1 MSTQTVE
8 RDRHRAD
15 DGVVSTYRRDDLDR
29 TMNVTAVIDRVRW
42 ASILAGLFT
51 VLASLA
57 TFTVL
62 GIAVGLSTFDANA
75 ADRFGIGAGVYGAV
89 SAIIAF
95 LLGGFIAARTGAVVG
110 SGNGLLNGAMVWIVT
125 VVLIVNFLGTGIGT
139 LLGTVGSV
147 ATTAVNVASDAAA
160 VAATNPEAV
169 EAVQN
174 ALPTPAGSTQEGDAN
189 VPADPATA
197 IAPIVEDVQQQL
209 EQVTPQE
216 VEDAARS
223 ASSAAWSALLALGLT
238 ALAAMLGGF
247 LGMRSYPTDVAILK
261 R

>member
-1 MSTQTVE
+1 MSSQTVE
-8 RDRHRAD
+8 RDQLRTDAAVNHAYDRED
-15 DGVVSTYRRDDLDR
+15 RDWS
-29 TMNVTAVIDRVRW
+29 MNLTAVIDRVRW

-51 VLASLA
+51 VLATLA

-75 ADRFGIGAGVYGAV
+75 TDRFGIGAGVYGAI

-95 LLGGFIAARTGAVVG
+95 LFGGFIAARTGAVAG

-139 LLGTVGSV
+139 LLGTAGSV
-147 ATTAVNVASDAAA
+147 ATTAVTVASDAAA
-160 VAATNPEAV
+160 VAATNPEVVDA
-169 EAVQN
+169 AQN
-174 ALPTPAGSTQEGDAN
+174 ALPTPVGADPNA
-189 VPADPATA
+189 PADPAAA

-209 EQVTPQE
+209 GQVTPQE
-216 VEDAARS
+216 VEAAARN
-223 ASSAAWSALLALGLT
+223 ASGAAWSALLALGLT
-238 ALAAMLGGF
+238 ALAAMLGGI
-247 LGMRSYPTDVAILK
+247 LGMRSYPTDVAVVK